1 MTMKAR
7 LHTRNPFKE
16 AVMRVIRGIAIDAE
30 RIHRAYLSLKD
41 QDRDCM
47 RYAPRMLQVEG

>member
-1 MTMKAR
+1 MKAR

-16 AVMRVIRGIAIDAE
+16 AVIRVIRGTAIDAE

-47 RYAPRMLQVEG
+47 RYVPRMLQVEG